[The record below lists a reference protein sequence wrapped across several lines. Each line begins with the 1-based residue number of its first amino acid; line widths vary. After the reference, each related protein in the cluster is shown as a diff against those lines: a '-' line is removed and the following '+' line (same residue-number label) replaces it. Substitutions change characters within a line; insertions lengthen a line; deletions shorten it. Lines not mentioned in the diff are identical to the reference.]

1 VSLGQLRHWY
11 LAPEN
16 AAKLDSAGLTI
27 AFTAHGLKDIGQFL
41 SAVRKTVERGLGRD
55 AALAALT
62 SHPAAIV
69 GKSGEFGSLG
79 VGKSASFV
87 VATGDLNMTATGGDP
102 GGFKYDSQT
111 GKISI
116 ARMQSPA
123 GWEEPGQTPE
133 FDEYTVV
140 LKGTL
145 RVETKKDDFYV
156 HQNQAIMVGKG
167 EWVRYSSP
175 EEEGA
180 EYIAICIPA
189 FSPETVNRDDKIPES

>member
-1 VSLGQLRHWY
+1 MFIFTTVNPLEMIKLIQS
-11 LAPEN
+11 PKPIK
-16 AAKLDSAGLTI
+16 AAGNTPKVI
-27 AFTAHGLKDIGQFL
+27 NEFF
-41 SAVRKTVERGLGRD
+41 GR
-55 AALAALT
+55 
-62 SHPAAIV
+62 V
-69 GKSGEFGSLG
+69 
-79 VGKSASFV
+79 
-87 VATGDLNMTATGGDP
+87 N
-102 GGFKYDSQT
+102 SQT
-111 GKISI
+111 REISI

-123 GWEEPGQTPE
+123 GWEEPGQIPA

-189 FSPETVNRDDKIPES
+189 FSPETVNRDDKTPES

>member
-1 VSLGQLRHWY
+1 MIKLIQSPKLVK
-11 LAPEN
+11 
-16 AAKLDSAGLTI
+16 AAGNIPK
-27 AFTAHGLKDIGQFL
+27 
-41 SAVRKTVERGLGRD
+41 
-55 AALAALT
+55 
-62 SHPAAIV
+62 AIN
-69 GKSGEFGSLG
+69 EFFGM
-79 VGKSASFV
+79 V
-87 VATGDLNMTATGGDP
+87 N
-102 GGFKYDSQT
+102 SQNSE
-111 GKISI
+111 ISI

-145 RVETKKDDFYV
+145 RVETRKDDFYV

-175 EEEGA
+175 GEEGA

-189 FSPETVNRDDKIPES
+189 FSPEMVYRDPQNPES

>member
-1 VSLGQLRHWY
+1 MIKLIES
-11 LAPEN
+11 PKMIK
-16 AAKLDSAGLTI
+16 AAGNMPKAINEFFGM
-27 AFTAHGLKDIGQFL
+27 
-41 SAVRKTVERGLGRD
+41 VN
-55 AALAALT
+55 
-62 SHPAAIV
+62 SHTC
-69 GKSGEFGSLG
+69 E
-79 VGKSASFV
+79 
-87 VATGDLNMTATGGDP
+87 
-102 GGFKYDSQT
+102 
-111 GKISI
+111 ISI

-175 EEEGA
+175 GEEGA
-180 EYIAICIPA
+180 EYMAICIPA
-189 FSPETVNRDDKIPES
+189 FSPETVNRDHQNPES

>member
-1 VSLGQLRHWY
+1 MI
-11 LAPEN
+11 
-16 AAKLDSAGLTI
+16 KLIQSPKLVKATGNMPKVI
-27 AFTAHGLKDIGQFL
+27 NEFF
-41 SAVRKTVERGLGRD
+41 GR
-55 AALAALT
+55 ANSLT
-62 SHPAAIV
+62 S
-69 GKSGEFGSLG
+69 
-79 VGKSASFV
+79 
-87 VATGDLNMTATGGDP
+87 D
-102 GGFKYDSQT
+102 
-111 GKISI
+111 ISI
-116 ARMQSPA
+116 ARMQSPP

-175 EEEGA
+175 GEDGA

-189 FSPETVNRDDKIPES
+189 FSPETVNRDH